1 MPAGLNIAAL
11 AQRTGV
17 APDTLR
23 KWEQRYHILQP
34 SRTPG
39 GQRRYSERDVAR
51 VEWLRERLEEG
62 YRIGEAASLLG
73 DAVEPARSTEDQV
86 RAMLASLD
94 RGEAEEIG
102 VRLDQAFALNGVEET
117 LEQIVRPLLEQV
129 GERWAHGELTVA
141 EEHLVS
147 ETVRSRLGHLLGDV
161 GGGVRGVAV
170 LACAPGERH
179 ELGLMMAT
187 IALRRDGWKVF
198 YLGCDTPAEDALA
211 LARRVSARVLGWSV
225 SAAEHG
231 DALVAAGADDGVA
244 LVVGGPGATAELAE
258 RLGATHVGAE
268 LPAVVA
274 ALRKLSL

>member
-11 AQRTGV
+11 SARTGV

-51 VEWLRERLEEG
+51 VEWLRKRLEEG

-73 DAVEPARSTEDQV
+73 DDVEPARSKEDQL
-86 RAMLASLD
+86 RGILD
-94 RGEAEEIG
+94 TLDHGDTAEIG
-102 VRLDQAFALNGVEET
+102 VRLDQAFALNGVDET
-117 LEQIVRPLLEQV
+117 LEGVVAPLLEDV
-129 GERWAHGELTVA
+129 GERWKRGELSVA
-141 EEHLVS
+141 DEHLVS
-147 ETVRSRLGHLLGDV
+147 EAVRSRLGYLLGDV

-198 YLGCDTPAEDALA
+198 YLGADTPVDDAIA
-211 LARRVSARVLGWSV
+211 LARRVSARFLGWSV
-225 SAAEHG
+225 STPEHG
-231 DALVAAGADDGVA
+231 DALEPAQDVA
-244 LVVGGPGATAELAE
+244 LVVGGAGATPELAD
-258 RLGATHVGAE
+258 RLGATQVGDD
-268 LPAVVA
+268 LPEIVS
-274 ALRKLSL
+274 ALRALSA